1 MLSVLVW
8 VLVMTPVSD
17 AAIPPFASTYAGT
30 AVNETHGIETTMELT
45 EVKEGPTG
53 AISGQVIWGPGLI
66 GNGPFEG
73 TVKSDGSVVLLIP
86 HPVGFNKI
94 ELTGEAAPA
103 GDMHGHYVVE
113 PGTQVGRWEVS
124 PKLNPVSAPTVM
136 IVGHPLRETLETTA
150 SFTFSGVSGGAYECS
165 IDAGAWRPCVSG
177 ESFAPFP
184 PGDHGFQVRETLNGL
199 TGPAASYS
207 WTVDLPRACILKVA
221 RARVFA
227 FTHQSKARLL
237 IHYKAYKPARVTV
250 SYDLK
255 GKRGSL
261 SLGTASSHF
270 TTAGVYRLPEALS
283 GSETRK
289 LRAATGMTVR
299 FAIPDAPDSCHRYYT
314 KRLTIPKKVFGQT
327 VWFQSDSIFGSE
339 AK

>member
-1 MLSVLVW
+1 MLGILVW
-8 VLVMTPVSD
+8 VLVMAPVSD
-17 AAIPPFASTYAGT
+17 AAIPPFAPTYAGT

-45 EVKEGPTG
+45 EVKEGPAG
-53 AISGQVIWGPGLI
+53 ALSGQVIWGPGLI
-66 GNGPFEG
+66 GNGAFEG

-94 ELTGEAAPA
+94 ELTGEVAPT

-113 PGTQVGRWEVS
+113 PGPQVGRWEVS
-124 PKLNPVSAPTVM
+124 PKLSPVSAPTVT
-136 IVGHPLRETLETTA
+136 IVGHPRRETLETTA
-150 SFTFSGVSGGAYECS
+150 SFSFSGVPGGAYECS

-177 ESFAPFP
+177 ETFAPFH
-184 PGDHGFQVRETLNGL
+184 PGDHGFQVRETVNGL

-237 IHYKAYKPARVTV
+237 IHYKAYKPTRVTV

-255 GKRGSL
+255 GKRGPL
-261 SLGTASSHF
+261 SLGTASTRF
-270 TTAGVYRLPEALS
+270 KTAGVYRLPESLS

-289 LRAATGMTVR
+289 LRAASGMTVR
-299 FAIPDAPDSCHRYYT
+299 FVIPDAPDSCHRYYT
-314 KRLTIPKKVFGQT
+314 KRLTIPKQIFGQT
-327 VWFQSDSIFGSE
+327 VWFQSDSVFGPE